1 MSGIPYVCP
10 LCKGPLEQLQ
20 DAYRCGHDARVF
32 RVTLGI
38 PDFRVFPDP
47 YISFADEDR
56 KAARIVAEYPRR
68 TFAELLEFYYS
79 ITPEVPRDLALKY
92 MRNVFSG
99 VDRGRAALAA
109 LQTEIGPARPESVLE
124 IGCGTGGFL
133 IAAGGAYP
141 HIFGVDIALR
151 WLIIARKRLEESG
164 QHAALVCAC
173 AEYLPFPDG
182 AFGLI
187 AGSNVVEHTT
197 GQLELLREAR
207 RALAPQGVLFLAMP
221 NRWGLMP
228 EPHVNVWGVG
238 FLPAA
243 WRGPYVR
250 LVRRI
255 PYEHIRTLNY
265 FDVRRLVINAGFT
278 RWRVE
283 LPAFDPA
290 HAARLG
296 RWEQAVVP
304 VYHTLRRLPLVNWFI
319 YLFGPI
325 FHVICY
331 RN

>member
-1 MSGIPYVCP
+1 MSIIAYVCP
-10 LCKGPLEQLQ
+10 LCKEPLEEQQ
-20 DAYRCGHDARVF
+20 DAYRCSRHRRVF

-47 YISFADEDR
+47 YISFEDEDR
-56 KAARIVAEYPRR
+56 KTARIVAEYPIR

-109 LQTEIGPARPESVLE
+109 VQAETGPAKGDAVLE

-133 IAAGGAYP
+133 VAAAGAYP
-141 HIFGVDIALR
+141 QVFGVDIALR
-151 WLIIARKRLEESG
+151 WLIIARKRLEEAG
-164 QHAALVCAC
+164 QPATLVCAC
-173 AEYLPFPDG
+173 AEQLPFPDG

-187 AGSNVVEHTT
+187 TGSNVVEHSA
-197 GQLELLREAR
+197 GQLELLREAWR
-207 RALAPQGVLFLAMP
+207 TLAPEGVLFLAMP

-238 FLPAA
+238 FLPFA
-243 WRGPYVR
+243 WRDPYVQMAR
-250 LVRRI
+250 HI
-255 PYEHIRTLNY
+255 PYQHIRTLNY
-265 FDVRRLVINAGFT
+265 FDLRRLMRRTGFKCWYV
-278 RWRVE
+278 R
-283 LPAFDPA
+283 LPAFEPG

-304 VYHTLRRLPLVNWFI
+304 VYHIVRRVPVVNWLF
-319 YLFGPI
+319 YLFGPV

-331 RN
+331 RT